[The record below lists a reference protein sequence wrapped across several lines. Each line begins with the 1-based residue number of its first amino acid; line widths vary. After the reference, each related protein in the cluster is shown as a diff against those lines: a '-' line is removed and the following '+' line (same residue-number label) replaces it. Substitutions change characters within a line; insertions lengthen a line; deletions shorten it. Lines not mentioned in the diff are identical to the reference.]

1 MKFLLLTILM
11 ISSSIVLGQSSI
23 EIEKYLTTNW
33 VSAASIV
40 NGDTT
45 AMNSEDEKLFLQTNN
60 NFRMIAQGKDI
71 KGEWKYLPENDLLML
86 NIKSI
91 NDEPIGKQLTMK
103 TELEILQREENI
115 LTLSKKGGRTIIY
128 IMEGTETKIPN
139 SH

>member
-45 AMNSEDEKLFLQTNN
+45 AMNSEDEKLFLQADN

-86 NIKSI
+86 NITSI

-128 IMEGTETKIPN
+128 VKDDSEN
-139 SH
+139 